1 MRSLILAIAFLIG
14 FCSLAGAQAGSIE
27 VRDAWSRATP
37 GSAPGGAFMTIV
49 NRGASD
55 DRLIAASSPIAEMA
69 ELHETKEVNGVVK
82 MTPVPVLEIKA
93 GTKVILAP
101 GGLHFMLMHL
111 KAPLK
116 RGQSFPLI
124 LSFEKAGMVD
134 VTVKVQKA
142 GAMSGMGMN

>member
-14 FCSLAGAQAGSIE
+14 LCDLTGAQAGSIE
-27 VRDAWSRATP
+27 VRDAWARATA

-49 NRGASD
+49 NTGASD
-55 DRLIAASSPIAEMA
+55 DRLIAASSPFAGMA

-101 GGLHFMLMHL
+101 GGLHIMLMDL

-116 RGQSFPLI
+116 RGQSFPLM
-124 LSFEKAGMVD
+124 LSFEKAGMVE

-142 GAMSGMGMN
+142 GAMSGMDMN

>member
-1 MRSLILAIAFLIG
+1 
-14 FCSLAGAQAGSIE
+14 
-27 VRDAWSRATP
+27 
-37 GSAPGGAFMTIV
+37 MTIV
-49 NRGASD
+49 NTGASD
-55 DRLIAASSPIAEMA
+55 DRLIAASSPIARMA

-101 GGLHFMLMHL
+101 GGLHIMLMDL

-116 RGQSFPLI
+116 PGQSFPLT

-134 VTVKVQKA
+134 FTVKVQKA
-142 GAMSGMGMN
+142 GAMSGMNMD